1 MNAGY
6 FIAIVLVSGFVAGT
20 IHGAVNLVI
29 VEPYLDEAIGIE
41 NQNRF
46 TSGEAEDTLQFWV
59 EHNSYRDWQKS
70 GQLLAGGILGMS
82 IGALF
87 GIVFAYSINSLPKGH
102 TVKKTFVLAAIM
114 WLTIFLIPFL
124 KYPANPPPIGDADTV
139 VLRGILYLSF
149 IAISGFSAVGFSRL
163 YKKLENKKYLAFV
176 GYAVF
181 ITAVFFIMPPSSI
194 IDWCYVDLSKP
205 FLNFSGNLCHITDE
219 VTAPMDLVNGFRTMS
234 VIAVT
239 TFWIAEAII
248 LGLLWQKY
256 KTKLQES

>member
-6 FIAIVLVSGFVAGT
+6 FIAIVLVSGFIAGT

-41 NQNRF
+41 NQNLF
-46 TSGEAEDTLQFWV
+46 TSGGAEDTPQFWV
-59 EHNSYRDWQKS
+59 EYNSYRDWQKS

-87 GIVFAYSINSLPKGH
+87 GIVFAYSRNSLPKGH

-124 KYPANPPPIGDADTV
+124 KYPANPPTVGDADTV
-139 VLRGILYLSF
+139 VLRQILYLLF
-149 IAISGFSAVGFSRL
+149 IAISGLSAVGFFVL
-163 YKKLENKKYLAFV
+163 YKKLQNKKKGFAFV

-181 ITAVFFIMPPSSI
+181 ITAVFFMMPPS
-194 IDWCYVDLSKP
+194 P
-205 FLNFSGNLCHITDE
+205 DE

-234 VIAVT
+234 VVAVS
-239 TFWIAEAII
+239 TFWVAEAII
-248 LGLLWQKY
+248 LGALWQKY
-256 KTKLQES
+256 KTKLDESSFET

>member
-1 MNAGY
+1 MKTVF
-6 FIAIVLVSGFVAGT
+6 FIVIVLVSGFVAGV
-20 IHGAVNLVI
+20 IHGTVNLVI
-29 VEPYLDEAIGIE
+29 VEPYLDEAIEIE
-41 NQNRF
+41 NQNLF
-46 TSGEAEDTLQFWV
+46 ATGLAEDTPQFWA
-59 EHNSYRDWQKS
+59 EYSSYRDWQKS
-70 GQLLAGGILGMS
+70 GQLLASGILGMS
-82 IGALF
+82 MGALF
-87 GIVFAYSINSLPKGH
+87 GIVFAYSRNSLPKGH

-124 KYPANPPPIGDADTV
+124 KYPANPPTVGDTDTV
-139 VLRGILYLSF
+139 VLRAILYLSF
-149 IAISGFSAVGFSRL
+149 IAISGFSAVAFSRL

-181 ITAVFFIMPPSSI
+181 ITAVFFIMPPN
-194 IDWCYVDLSKP
+194 P
-205 FLNFSGNLCHITDE
+205 DE

-234 VIAVT
+234 VMAVT

>member
-20 IHGAVNLVI
+20 IHGAVNLAI

-41 NQNRF
+41 NQALF
-46 TSGEAEDTLQFWV
+46 ESGEAEDTPQFWV
-59 EHNSYRDWQKS
+59 EYNSYRDWQKS

-87 GIVFAYSINSLPKGH
+87 GIVFAYSRNSLPKGH

-114 WLTIFLIPFL
+114 WFTIFLIPFL
-124 KYPANPPPIGDADTV
+124 KYPANPPTVGEADTV
-139 VLRGILYLSF
+139 ILRQTLYLLF

-181 ITAVFFIMPPSSI
+181 ITAVFFIMPPS
-194 IDWCYVDLSKP
+194 P
-205 FLNFSGNLCHITDE
+205 DE

-234 VIAVT
+234 VVAVSI
-239 TFWIAEAII
+239 FWIAEAII
-248 LGLLWQKY
+248 LGALWQKY
-256 KTKLQES
+256 KTKLDESSFKT

>member
-20 IHGAVNLVI
+20 IHGAVNLAI
-29 VEPYLDEAIGIE
+29 VEPYLDKAIGIE
-41 NQNRF
+41 NQNLF
-46 TSGEAEDTLQFWV
+46 ASGEAEDTPQFWV
-59 EHNSYRDWQKS
+59 EYNSYRDWQKS

-87 GIVFAYSINSLPKGH
+87 GIVFAYSRNSLPKGH

-124 KYPANPPPIGDADTV
+124 KYPANPPTVGDADTV
-139 VLRGILYLSF
+139 VLRQTLYLLF
-149 IAISGFSAVGFSRL
+149 IAISGFSAVGFFVL
-163 YKKLENKKYLAFV
+163 YKKLQNKKRGFAFI

-181 ITAVFFIMPPSSI
+181 ITTVFFIMPPS
-194 IDWCYVDLSKP
+194 P
-205 FLNFSGNLCHITDE
+205 DE

-234 VIAVT
+234 IVAVS
-239 TFWIAEAII
+239 TFWVAEAII
-248 LGLLWQKY
+248 LGALWQKY
-256 KTKLQES
+256 KTKLDESSFET

>member
-1 MNAGY
+1 MNDGY
-6 FIAIVLVSGFVAGT
+6 FIVIVLVSGFVAGT

-41 NQNRF
+41 NQALF
-46 TSGEAEDTLQFWV
+46 ESGEAEDTPQFWV
-59 EHNSYRDWQKS
+59 EYNAYRDWQKS

-87 GIVFAYSINSLPKGH
+87 GIVFAYSRNSLPKGH

-124 KYPANPPPIGDADTV
+124 KYPANPPTVGEADTV
-139 VLRGILYLSF
+139 ILRQTLYLLF

-181 ITAVFFIMPPSSI
+181 ITAVFFIMPPS
-194 IDWCYVDLSKP
+194 P
-205 FLNFSGNLCHITDE
+205 DE

-234 VIAVT
+234 VMAVT
-239 TFWIAEAII
+239 IFWIAEAII
-248 LGLLWQKY
+248 LGALWQRY
-256 KTKLQES
+256 KTKLDEPSFKT

>member
-6 FIAIVLVSGFVAGT
+6 FIVIVLVSGFVAGT
-20 IHGAVNLVI
+20 IHGAVNLAI
-29 VEPYLDEAIGIE
+29 VEPYLDKAIGIE
-41 NQNRF
+41 NQALF
-46 TSGEAEDTLQFWV
+46 ESGEAEDTPQFWV
-59 EHNSYRDWQKS
+59 EYNAYRDWQKS

-87 GIVFAYSINSLPKGH
+87 GIVFAYSRNSLPKGH

-124 KYPANPPPIGDADTV
+124 KYPANPPTVGEADTV
-139 VLRGILYLSF
+139 ILRQTLYLLF

-181 ITAVFFIMPPSSI
+181 ITAVFFIMPPS
-194 IDWCYVDLSKP
+194 P
-205 FLNFSGNLCHITDE
+205 DE
-219 VTAPMDLVNGFRTMS
+219 VTAQMDLVNGFRTMS
-234 VIAVT
+234 VVAVSI
-239 TFWIAEAII
+239 FWIADAII
-248 LGLLWQKY
+248 LGALWQKY
-256 KTKLQES
+256 KTKLDESSFKT

>member
-6 FIAIVLVSGFVAGT
+6 FIVIVLVSGFVAGT
-20 IHGAVNLVI
+20 IHGAVNLAI
-29 VEPYLDEAIGIE
+29 VEPYLDKAIGIE
-41 NQNRF
+41 NQALF
-46 TSGEAEDTLQFWV
+46 ESGEAEDTPQFWV
-59 EHNSYRDWQKS
+59 EYNAYRDWQKS

-87 GIVFAYSINSLPKGH
+87 GIVFAYSRNSLPKGH

-124 KYPANPPPIGDADTV
+124 KYPANPPTVGEADTV
-139 VLRGILYLSF
+139 ILRQTLYLLF

-181 ITAVFFIMPPSSI
+181 ITAVFFIMPPS
-194 IDWCYVDLSKP
+194 P
-205 FLNFSGNLCHITDE
+205 DE

-234 VIAVT
+234 VVAVS
-239 TFWIAEAII
+239 TFWVAEAII
-248 LGLLWQKY
+248 LGALWQKY
-256 KTKLQES
+256 KTKLDESSFET

>member
-20 IHGAVNLVI
+20 IHGAVNLAI
-29 VEPYLDEAIGIE
+29 VEPYLDEAISIE
-41 NQNRF
+41 NRNLF
-46 TSGEAEDTLQFWV
+46 TSGEAEDTPQFWV
-59 EHNSYRDWQKS
+59 EYNSYRDWQKS

-87 GIVFAYSINSLPKGH
+87 GIVFAYSRNSLPEGH

-114 WLTIFLIPFL
+114 WFTIFLIPFL
-124 KYPANPPPIGDADTV
+124 KYPA
-139 VLRGILYLSF
+139 
-149 IAISGFSAVGFSRL
+149 
-163 YKKLENKKYLAFV
+163 FV

-181 ITAVFFIMPPSSI
+181 ITSVFFIMPPS
-194 IDWCYVDLSKP
+194 P
-205 FLNFSGNLCHITDE
+205 DE

-234 VIAVT
+234 VMAVT

-256 KTKLQES
+256 KTKLQEP

>member
-6 FIAIVLVSGFVAGT
+6 FIVIVLVSGFVAGT
-20 IHGAVNLVI
+20 IHGAVNLAI
-29 VEPYLDEAIGIE
+29 VEPYLDKAIGIE
-41 NQNRF
+41 NQALF
-46 TSGEAEDTLQFWV
+46 ESGEAEDTPQFWV
-59 EHNSYRDWQKS
+59 EYNAYRDWQKS

-87 GIVFAYSINSLPKGH
+87 GIVFAYSRNSLPKGH

-124 KYPANPPPIGDADTV
+124 KYPANPPTVGEADTV
-139 VLRGILYLSF
+139 ILRQTLYLLF

-181 ITAVFFIMPPSSI
+181 ITAVFFIMPPS
-194 IDWCYVDLSKP
+194 P
-205 FLNFSGNLCHITDE
+205 DE

-234 VIAVT
+234 VVAVS
-239 TFWIAEAII
+239 TFWVAEAII
-248 LGLLWQKY
+248 LGALWQRY
-256 KTKLQES
+256 KTKLDEPSFKS

>member
-1 MNAGY
+1 MKTVR
-6 FIAIVLVSGFVAGT
+6 FLAIVLIAGFLAGM
-20 IHGAVNLVI
+20 IHGAANLAI

-41 NQNRF
+41 NQNLF
-46 TSGEAEDTLQFWV
+46 ASGEEKDTPQFWV
-59 EHNSYRDWQKS
+59 EYSAYRDWQKS

-82 IGALF
+82 MGALF
-87 GIVFAYSINSLPKGH
+87 GVVFAYSRNSLPKGH
-102 TVKKTFVLAAIM
+102 TVKKTFVLATIM
-114 WLTIFLIPFL
+114 WFTIFLIPFL
-124 KYPANPPPIGDADTV
+124 KYPANPPTVGDADTV

-163 YKKLENKKYLAFV
+163 YKKLKNKKYLAFV

-181 ITAVFFIMPPSSI
+181 ITAVFFIMPPS
-194 IDWCYVDLSKP
+194 P
-205 FLNFSGNLCHITDE
+205 DE

-234 VIAVT
+234 VVAVT
-239 TFWIAEAII
+239 TFWVAEAII